1 MEGWRWRGGGR
12 VRKWKTK
19 WRRGMK
25 KWRGDREVE
34 EEVEKWEVGVGG
46 EIVEEVGVERRR
58 WVSEVVEEVVE

>member
-1 MEGWRWRGGGR
+1 
-12 VRKWKTK
+12 
-19 WRRGMK
+19 MK